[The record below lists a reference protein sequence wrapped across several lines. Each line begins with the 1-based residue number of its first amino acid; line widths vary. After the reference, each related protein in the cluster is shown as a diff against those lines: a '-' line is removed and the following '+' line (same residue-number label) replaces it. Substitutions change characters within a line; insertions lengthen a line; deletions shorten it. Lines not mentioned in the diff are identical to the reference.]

1 MTAVQCPAC
10 LYCHTRNDNHNQI
23 SCMTP
28 LYKMREAS
36 EVNLQHWIDRCAKAL
51 AWWEKQASAVGGQHA
66 GFPNPKPPA
75 RSRPGGLPAYDVAWA
90 ELLRAELGVAS
101 AVAGGCGQYIVE
113 VKEQATGHP
122 KGKGSPSL
130 WLNALTHS
138 PASAYCEPGQTSN
151 SPP

>member
-66 GFPNPKPPA
+66 RFPKPI
-75 RSRPGGLPAYDVAWA
+75 RLRRTDYDVAWA
-90 ELLRAELGVAS
+90 ELLRAELGEDDELMAEELEH
-101 AVAGGCGQYIVE
+101 YD
-113 VKEQATGHP
+113 EQEINP
-122 KGKGSPSL
+122 
-130 WLNALTHS
+130 
-138 PASAYCEPGQTSN
+138 
-151 SPP
+151 